1 MFRRVVLAA
10 AMSLMLVS
18 CASDT
23 EAPQP
28 LEKPAEALAI
38 VLHFD
43 AVAWLNPG
51 ANGQPT
57 PVRVRI
63 YELKNSAN
71 FSRADYF
78 ALAERA
84 QATLGSDL
92 IEQDEVLIRPG
103 QQLTITRELNAAT
116 RKIGLV
122 VGYREI
128 DQANWRTGLDVMP
141 LQAAEFQVGL
151 DTRGV
156 SGDRV
161 ANSIRPAQ

>member
-1 MFRRVVLAA
+1 MFRRVVSAA
-10 AMSLMLVS
+10 AMSLMLIS
-18 CASDT
+18 CASDM

-28 LEKPAEALAI
+28 VGKPAEAFAI
-38 VLHFD
+38 VLHFN
-43 AVAWLNPG
+43 AVAGLNPG

-63 YELKNSAN
+63 YELKNNAN

-103 QQLTITRELNAAT
+103 QQLTITRDLNAAT
-116 RKIGLV
+116 RQIGLV

-128 DQANWRTGLDVMP
+128 DQASWRTGLDVMP
-141 LQAAEFQVGL
+141 PQAAEFQVSL
-151 DTRGV
+151 DTRAV
-156 SGDRV
+156 SSDRV
-161 ANSIRPAQ
+161 ANLIRPAQ